1 LLDEVAVRGLAQ
13 VAVPERGSRVRTGRP
28 WVLVGQGWAALAAAM
43 GVGRF
48 VYTPILP
55 LMHEQAGLSRQAGAD
70 LATANYVGYLVGAV
84 IMILVPRLTR
94 SVAAF
99 RASMLVLAGSLA
111 LMPTSTSVPVWAE
124 LRCVAGV
131 TSGLVFI
138 SAAGALLAG
147 LREHRHHLVGWGFGG
162 VGAGIAL
169 SGVLLLVLRENG
181 NWQEAWW
188 CSAVLVLLG
197 AALAWTLPMPGA
209 PAPAASPDAA
219 GRPGRGFAVLVTS
232 YSLEGF
238 GYIVAGTFLVAAV
251 DQHAAAW
258 VGTGAWV
265 VVGIAAIP
273 SAVLWAGLARRWS
286 RPSLLVAA
294 LALQVVAVL
303 LPVLFDG
310 APAALISAALYG
322 GTFLGIVVTTLAIGN
337 HLGTTG
343 AVAFLTTG
351 YSVGQILGPVTV
363 APLLHGGYRP
373 ALALSAAVVAASA
386 LAAAALPTQHPQG
399 GPSSADDVQALRGS
413 GLRPTRPQECDQ
425 IDHPEN

>member
-1 LLDEVAVRGLAQ
+1 
-13 VAVPERGSRVRTGRP
+13 
-28 WVLVGQGWAALAAAM
+28 M

-111 LMPTSTSVPVWAE
+111 LMPTSTAVPVWAE

-181 NWQEAWW
+181 NWQQAWW

-197 AALAWTLPMPGA
+197 AAVSWTLPMPGA
-209 PAPAASPDAA
+209 PAASPSASLDAA
-219 GRPGRGFAVLVTS
+219 GRPRRGFAVLVAS

-286 RPSLLVAA
+286 RRS
-294 LALQVVAVL
+294 LQVVAIL

-310 APAALISAALYG
+310 APAALLSAALYG

-337 HLGTTG
+337 QLGTTG
-343 AVAFLTTG
+343 AVAVLTTG

-386 LAAAALPTQHPQG
+386 LAAAALPAQYPQG
-399 GPSSADDVQALRGS
+399 GPSSADDVQALRGG

>member
-1 LLDEVAVRGLAQ
+1 
-13 VAVPERGSRVRTGRP
+13 
-28 WVLVGQGWAALAAAM
+28 M

-55 LMHEQAGLSRQAGAD
+55 LMHEQVGLSRQAGAD
-70 LATANYVGYLVGAV
+70 LATANYAGYLVGAV

-111 LMPTSTSVPVWAE
+111 LMPASTCVPVWAE

-181 NWQEAWW
+181 NWQQAWW

-197 AALAWTLPMPGA
+197 AAVSWTLPMPGA
-209 PAPAASPDAA
+209 PAPSPSAPPGAA

-286 RPSLLVAA
+286 RQSLLVAA
-294 LALQVVAVL
+294 LALQVVAIL

-337 HLGTTG
+337 QLGTTG
-343 AVAFLTTG
+343 AVAVLTTG

-386 LAAAALPTQHPQG
+386 LAAVALPAQYPEG
-399 GPSSADDVQALRGS
+399 RRSSADDVQALRGG